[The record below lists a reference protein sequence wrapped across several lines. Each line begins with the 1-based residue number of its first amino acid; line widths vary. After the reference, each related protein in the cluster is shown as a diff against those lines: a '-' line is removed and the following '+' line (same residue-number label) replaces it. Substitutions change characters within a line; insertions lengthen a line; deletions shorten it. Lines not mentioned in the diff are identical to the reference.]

1 MQSARKVRGKCVI
14 TWDVCD
20 LSWKVE
26 DSRVSRYANK
36 GSAKLTDVL
45 LSFPRALFV
54 SFLVFVVVFVVLFVN
69 ISGSKNKKHF
79 RAVLGRKY
87 GP

>member
-20 LSWKVE
+20 FSWKVA
-26 DSRVSRYANK
+26 DSRVSSYANK
-36 GSAKLTDVL
+36 GAAKLADVL
-45 LSFPRALFV
+45 LSFPRVLFV
-54 SFLVFVVVFVVLFVN
+54 SSLVFVVLFVN
-69 ISGSKNKKHF
+69 ISGSKNKRHF
-79 RAVLGRKY
+79 RAVFGRKY